1 MSRTRARAGAKASGC
16 GKCECSFI
24 CYNMVYAMD
33 LTHPEDKPYIFIV
46 VVVVVVVGGDS
57 SFLEFHIWFF
67 QIRYPS
73 NAFILYKIK
82 SYEALRQRLT
92 I

>member
-1 MSRTRARAGAKASGC
+1 MSRTKAGAGTKASGC

-33 LTHPEDKPYIFIV
+33 LTHPKDKPYIFI

-67 QIRYPS
+67 QSRYPS